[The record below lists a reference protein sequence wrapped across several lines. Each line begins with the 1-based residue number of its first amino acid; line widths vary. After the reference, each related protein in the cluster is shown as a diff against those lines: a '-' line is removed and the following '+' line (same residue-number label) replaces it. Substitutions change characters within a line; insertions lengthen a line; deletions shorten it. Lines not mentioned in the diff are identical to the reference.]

1 MANANTAKARTK
13 VCASRGWEGRAAG
26 LANWHFKWES
36 LFRSKP
42 SLPIKRLIRTCSPE
56 PEFESDL
63 KQPWLGL
70 GNRIAYDVKSA
81 RKKWG
86 ASPHFC
92 INNGLIIHPQM
103 FSLLKLSLDTLDMY
117 VCFIFY
123 ASSRLLKSNSHGKW
137 QENEDFKGNLVDIF
151 FYFLRSKL

>member
-1 MANANTAKARTK
+1 MLRKSGWFFLIANEFWKVDICPKVWACKLQLRRISFSISQDSLKTALP
-13 VCASRGWEGRAAG
+13 V
-26 LANWHFKWES
+26 L
-36 LFRSKP
+36 RSVDN
-42 SLPIKRLIRTCSPE
+42 
-56 PEFESDL
+56 SDL
-63 KQPWLGL
+63 WFQNQLFALISSK
-70 GNRIAYDVKSA
+70 ASDVKSA

-92 INNGLIIHPQM
+92 IDNGLIVHPQM
-103 FSLLKLSLDTLDMY
+103 FSLLMLSLDTLDMY

-123 ASSRLLKSNSHGKW
+123 ASSRLLKSNSHRKW